1 MAYAVIDWIGQFGV
15 MKILHS
21 DQGRQFESV
30 IIQEIC
36 QRFNIHKTCTTSLN
50 PASDGQ
56 VERFN
61 RTLIDMLSKYVGQNQ
76 RSWNDHLPMVLLSYH
91 SSVHDST
98 ALSPAMMTYA
108 REVDLPVDLIFS
120 SSESVS
126 GQAADVTAYVANL
139 SNQVEKVHHL
149 AHNKLAQA
157 AEKQKYIYDLKQFQN
172 SYKVGDQV
180 CLYSPIVKK
189 GNCRKVNSKWTGPVS
204 VNEVLSDIVIRIR
217 LNGGTKNKVVHL
229 NRLKPYLQ

>member
-1 MAYAVIDWIGQFGV
+1 
-15 MKILHS
+15 
-21 DQGRQFESV
+21 
-30 IIQEIC
+30 
-36 QRFNIHKTCTTSLN
+36 
-50 PASDGQ
+50 
-56 VERFN
+56 
-61 RTLIDMLSKYVGQNQ
+61 
-76 RSWNDHLPMVLLSYH
+76 MVLLSYH

-98 ALSPAMMTYA
+98 ALSPAMITYA
-108 REVDLPVDLIFS
+108 REVDLPVDLIFG

-139 SNQVEKVHHL
+139 SNQVEKVHHP

-157 AEKQKYIYDLKQFQN
+157 AVKQKYIYDLKQFQN

-229 NRLKPYLQ
+229 NRLKPYLL